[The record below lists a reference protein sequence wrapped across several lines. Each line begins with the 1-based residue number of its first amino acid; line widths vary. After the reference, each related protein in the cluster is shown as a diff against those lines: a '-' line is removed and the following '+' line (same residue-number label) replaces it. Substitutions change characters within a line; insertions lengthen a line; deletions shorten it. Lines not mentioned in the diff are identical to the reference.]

1 MSKER
6 TELLAFAL
14 SVGLVL
20 GEDFEKNISSKN
32 LQAKIDE
39 KQQLIADSMQGKEP
53 PIEPTEEELLMN
65 ILDGLKSGDL
75 KREELSE
82 YDEMLLSDHEFK
94 IAPVG
99 KIALTKKV
107 IENDIE
113 QTDEPTETYE
123 DEMLIKRFSA
133 CGNYRTKIKGIKEAA
148 RRSGLTVEEVKVG
161 LDSGEPVKGWTFKEV
176 E

>member
-6 TELLAFAL
+6 TELLALAL
-14 SVGLVL
+14 SVGLVP

-53 PIEPTEEELLMN
+53 TKEELLTN

-82 YDEMLLSDHEFK
+82 YDEKLLSDYEFK

-113 QTDEPTETYE
+113 QTDEQPETYE
-123 DEMLIKRFSA
+123 DEMLIRRFSA